1 MSYLDNVSLM
11 LNLLR
16 AIKTNNFNLY
26 EDCLSSMSRLF
37 FSFGGHNYARYLT
50 FFSVYISNLE
60 LTNPEAVEQ
69 IKFGVL
75 SVARSKIPGN
85 RCSVDK
91 TMEETF
97 MKSAKSKG
105 GAGGASTGISDLT

>member
-1 MSYLDNVSLM
+1 MKYTKFCDTVRSGILGKTAQFWMSYLDNVSLM

-37 FSFGGHNYARYLT
+37 FRFGGHNYARYLT

-60 LTNPEAVEQ
+60 LTHPDAVEQ

-75 SVARSKIPGN
+75 SVAS
-85 RCSVDK
+85 
-91 TMEETF
+91 
-97 MKSAKSKG
+97 
-105 GAGGASTGISDLT
+105 